1 MLAAR
6 HGWTQDQI
14 EHCADF
20 RRRSDFTPREKAAL
34 ALAERMTTDS
44 NHVDDALWDEVRAH
58 FDEGETVELAV
69 AIGLFNYFNIFN
81 NTLRMEP
88 TK

>member
-1 MLAAR
+1 
-6 HGWTQDQI
+6 
-14 EHCADF
+14 
-20 RRRSDFTPREKAAL
+20 
-34 ALAERMTTDS
+34 MTTNS
-44 NHVDDALWDEVRAH
+44 KAVDEALWSEVRRH

-81 NTLRMEP
+81 NALRMEP

>member
-6 HGWTQDQI
+6 HGWTEDQI
-14 EHCADF
+14 KNCGDF
-20 RRRSDFTPREKAAL
+20 RNRSDFSEREKAAL
-34 ALAERMTTDS
+34 TLAERMTEDS
-44 NHVDDALWDEVRAH
+44 CDVDDELWTEVRRH
-58 FDEGETVELAV
+58 FDEGETVELAA

-81 NTLRMEP
+81 NALQMEP